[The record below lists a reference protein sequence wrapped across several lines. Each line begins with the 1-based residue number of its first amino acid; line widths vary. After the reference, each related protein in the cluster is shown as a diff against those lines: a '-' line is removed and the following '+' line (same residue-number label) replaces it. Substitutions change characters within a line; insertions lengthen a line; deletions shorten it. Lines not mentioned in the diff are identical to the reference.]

1 MLLACIPW
9 SCAFFDDDI
18 EYNWSCWKDL
28 LFMAMDECIPVHWG
42 KKKSNAPW
50 ISKDLIRLC
59 RQKKLYNKVR
69 KNGNPAL
76 YGVPSP
82 PKIKVVTQHR
92 TLHIDIGVCHVNIHI
107 RVNQLRT

>member
-1 MLLACIPW
+1 MRYVTIT
-9 SCAFFDDDI
+9 S
-18 EYNWSCWKDL
+18 
-28 LFMAMDECIPVHWG
+28 
-42 KKKSNAPW
+42 
-50 ISKDLIRLC
+50 
-59 RQKKLYNKVR
+59 
-69 KNGNPAL
+69 